1 VKRRKPMFVGSI
13 DNPSD
18 IAVVDQWQAEV
29 QGILERCP
37 TKAIKAILAEA
48 NKTIQTNL
56 ERGDDANFEQVT
68 MAYLAVFG
76 WNSVVINCRERKK
89 LEAEFREDGK

>member
-1 VKRRKPMFVGSI
+1 MFVGSI

-48 NKTIQTNL
+48 NKTIKTNL

>member
-1 VKRRKPMFVGSI
+1 MFVGSI